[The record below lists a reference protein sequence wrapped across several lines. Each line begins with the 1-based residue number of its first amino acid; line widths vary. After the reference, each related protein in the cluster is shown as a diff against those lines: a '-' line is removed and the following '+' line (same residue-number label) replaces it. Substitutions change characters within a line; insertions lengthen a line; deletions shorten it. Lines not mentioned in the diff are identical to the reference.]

1 MDPKKIRQDF
11 PILQDGAGQKKIIY
25 LDSACQSLRPK
36 VVIDTINQYYLK
48 SSACSGR
55 SMHRFAAEVTR
66 QCDQAR
72 TGMAKF
78 LGAGK
83 KEEIVFTRN
92 TTEGINL
99 VSNSLGLQPGDV
111 VLIGDKEHNSNLI
124 PWQTLSKK
132 QGILVKIVPSKADN
146 TFDLDA
152 FEKLLDSKVRLV
164 SFGYT
169 SNLDGVTIPAEEI
182 IKKAHRS
189 GALVMLDAAQAAPHR
204 KINVKTLDVDFLALS
219 GHKMLGPSGTG
230 VLYGKYQLLER
241 MEPFL
246 VGGDTVASSTYD
258 TCEFLPPPEKFEA
271 GLQDYAGIMGMGAA
285 AKYLQDVGFE
295 AIQKQE
301 LLINEC
307 ITTEIKDIPG
317 LKLIGPADPKLRGG
331 IVSFTIE
338 GIDSHRIALM
348 LDQMANIMVRS
359 GQHCVHSWFNAHHI
373 QGSVRASAYF
383 YNTLDEAVLFA
394 ANLKKIRKVL

>member
-132 QGILVKIVPSKADN
+132 QGILVKIVPSK
-146 TFDLDA
+146 
-152 FEKLLDSKVRLV
+152 
-164 SFGYT
+164 
-169 SNLDGVTIPAEEI
+169 
-182 IKKAHRS
+182 
-189 GALVMLDAAQAAPHR
+189 
-204 KINVKTLDVDFLALS
+204 
-219 GHKMLGPSGTG
+219 
-230 VLYGKYQLLER
+230 
-241 MEPFL
+241 
-246 VGGDTVASSTYD
+246 VG
-258 TCEFLPPPEKFEA
+258 
-271 GLQDYAGIMGMGAA
+271 
-285 AKYLQDVGFE
+285 
-295 AIQKQE
+295 
-301 LLINEC
+301 
-307 ITTEIKDIPG
+307 
-317 LKLIGPADPKLRGG
+317 
-331 IVSFTIE
+331 
-338 GIDSHRIALM
+338 
-348 LDQMANIMVRS
+348 
-359 GQHCVHSWFNAHHI
+359 
-373 QGSVRASAYF
+373 
-383 YNTLDEAVLFA
+383 
-394 ANLKKIRKVL
+394 